1 MMLNMMILKYIKF
14 FLSNQLNLKCIFYLL
29 LLIILFINSSLAIS
43 AKQTTA
49 NNTTPSSQTRPNQG
63 NDQQKKLKEE
73 VDNLRK
79 KLYIKDSALESKIQ
93 AQTQIV
99 SNPYGIAFDEPTYIL
114 PYYYTGKPYTEVYPA
129 DQNPANQP
137 IQRQEFKAQLSL
149 LFPLWRN
156 LFKGTGLFVSYTQ
169 LSYWQFY
176 AKSQYFRETNYEPA
190 IFLSRHVLANA
201 EWRLGLVHQSNGRG
215 LPYERSWNRAFLDF
229 RISGEKWLASLR
241 GWMLIF
247 KNDSSDIHNPDITD
261 YLGYGRILLAYK
273 IRRQTLS
280 LMIRNAL
287 ESGFKRGAI
296 QVAWSFPLFHTKLKG
311 MVQFF
316 SGYGQSLIEY
326 NHYTN
331 SAGVGIALSDWI

>member
-1 MMLNMMILKYIKF
+1 MALNMTFLKPIKF
-14 FLSNQLNLKCIFYLL
+14 FFINQRRFKHQLYLL
-29 LLIILFINSSLAIS
+29 LSILLLINSSLAIS
-43 AKQTTA
+43 AE
-49 NNTTPSSQTRPNQG
+49 NTTKNNKTTSSQATTNQG
-63 NDQQKKLKEE
+63 HTEDNTLQKKVEE
-73 VDNLRK
+73 LRK
-79 KLYIKDSALESKIQ
+79 KLYVKDSALEQKIK
-93 AQTQIV
+93 AQTKLV
-99 SNPYGIAFDEPTYIL
+99 SNPYGIAFDEPTYIF
-114 PYYYTGKPYTEVYPA
+114 PYYYTGKPDTEVYPP

-137 IQRQEFKAQLSL
+137 IQSQEFKAQISL

-156 LFKGTGLFVSYTQ
+156 LFKGTGLFASYTQ

-201 EWRLGLVHQSNGRG
+201 EWRVGLVHQSNGRG

-229 RISGEKWLASLR
+229 RISGEKWLISLKP
-241 GWMLIF
+241 WFLVF
-247 KNDSSDIHNPDITD
+247 KNDSSDIHNPDIAD

-273 IRRQTLS
+273 IRRQTFS
-280 LMIRNAL
+280 FMMRNAF
-287 ESGFKRGAI
+287 ESGFKRGA
-296 QVAWSFPLFHTKLKG
+296 VELTWTFPLFHTKLKG